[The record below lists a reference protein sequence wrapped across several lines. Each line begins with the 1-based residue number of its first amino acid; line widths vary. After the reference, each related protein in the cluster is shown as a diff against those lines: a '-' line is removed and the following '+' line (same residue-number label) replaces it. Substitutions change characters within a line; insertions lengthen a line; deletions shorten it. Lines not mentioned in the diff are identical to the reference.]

1 MSLLEAQDARELEA
15 VLENSVKIL
24 QDIFATREVIP
35 EKIYIVHNAREH
47 IRRLV
52 SNSSVTLDDRN
63 IFAQLL
69 QAVSYE
75 T

>member
-1 MSLLEAQDARELEA
+1 MSLLEVQDVRDLEA

-35 EKIYIVHNAREH
+35 EKIHIIHNAREH
-47 IRRLV
+47 IRGLV
-52 SNSSVTLDDRN
+52 SSGSLSSNDKN

-69 QAVSYE
+69 QAISCE